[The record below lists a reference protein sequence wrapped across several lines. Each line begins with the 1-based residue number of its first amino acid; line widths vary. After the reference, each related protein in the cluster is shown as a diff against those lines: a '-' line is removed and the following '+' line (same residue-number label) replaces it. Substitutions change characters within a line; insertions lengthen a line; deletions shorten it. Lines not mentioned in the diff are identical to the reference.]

1 VPYFSGADGTHAEPS
16 VRSLPATEPPPSAV
30 RVTSDT
36 FPPPGSFALISVL
49 TGLFFVPSAG
59 LSASGGPLGALGV
72 DGAAEP
78 GAALT
83 SEDAPPTN
91 SGFFSSPPHPVSASD
106 AARVRAPTTAPARVN
121 RAMPT
126 SVLAYLADI
135 VPHHRR
141 KPRPDLDGGGRFE
154 AFCRQSSTEGG
165 TRVTELEPA
174 REGC

>member
-1 VPYFSGADGTHAEPS
+1 M
-16 VRSLPATEPPPSAV
+16 
-30 RVTSDT
+30 
-36 FPPPGSFALISVL
+36 L
-49 TGLFFVPSAG
+49 TGLFFVPFAG
-59 LSASGGPLGALGV
+59 LNVSGGPLGVLGV
-72 DGAAEP
+72 EGAAEP
-78 GAALT
+78 GAALA

-141 KPRPDLDGGGRFE
+141 NSRPDLGDGGRFG

-165 TRVTELEPA
+165 TRVTELEPTFQ
-174 REGC
+174 GC